1 MSTQTTTRGAAVL
14 LTAGA
19 LVLSLASLSSPS
31 SAAPDVQDAA
41 AARLEVKPGGTAY
54 RTRPFGGR
62 IAAGA
67 PEYYTVSVPRS
78 GNYRVEMTGLI
89 TYDTSPAMIQCFVV
103 DLKKI
108 LADDFSGYYL
118 VSTSDSESVFD
129 NGINEAID
137 VDLKKTRRI
146 LLACSSSVDI
156 VVLKPITVTFER
168 NGGFKNLRARP
179 YVPPATSPRD
189 LLDGLR

>member
-1 MSTQTTTRGAAVL
+1 MTSRTTRAVVAL

-19 LVLSLASLSSPS
+19 LALSLNSLTSPS
-31 SAAPDVQDAA
+31 TAARGIQDAA
-41 AARLEVKPGGTAY
+41 AARLEAKPGGTTY

-103 DLKKI
+103 DLRKI

-118 VSTSDSESVFD
+118 VSTSDSETAFD

-137 VDLKKTRRI
+137 VDLKKSRRI

-156 VVLKPITVTFER
+156 DVLKPITITFRR
-168 NGGFKNLRARP
+168 NGGFKNLRTRP
-179 YVPPATSPRD
+179 YVPPATSPGD
-189 LLDGLR
+189 LLDGLG